1 MNILGLFLFHD
12 HGHGGHSHDH
22 DHAGHSHGNEAHSQ
36 KRRSSHAVME
46 EGHGHGIGS
55 DVIADEAGN
64 IADVL
69 PENHVRASAQAIKG
83 SNIHAMDASAR
94 KSHNVSFQTAGA
106 SPVGLSVS
114 QSSRKYIKRRR
125 SRGYSTL
132 SSDIAVH
139 PASLR
144 KNIIAA
150 GRQQDPESDDTSED
164 EDEAL
169 LSTGKHDHTHEAR
182 EITPLLGSHPTNE
195 ANSRLHA
202 NHNHT
207 QPKSAGKGSHGHS
220 HGDLNM
226 RGVFLHV
233 LGDALGN
240 IGVIATALFIWLT
253 PYSWRFYADPVVSL
267 VITVIILASAVPLCM
282 AASRILLQAVPTGL
296 SIDEIKADILSL
308 HGIDGCHHLHV
319 WQLSDTKLVASL
331 HIRVQFDFKGE
342 GSQEYME
349 LARQVRSCLHG
360 YGIHSSTIQPE
371 FLSKAANGN
380 GKSRTPLPEPS
391 TEDESCS
398 QEDTA
403 SEGYK
408 RNMTLDKSTACL
420 LDCDDECG
428 DGDKCCPEPPA
439 EA

>member
-12 HGHGGHSHDH
+12 HGHGGHSH
-22 DHAGHSHGNEAHSQ
+22 GHEEPDAK
-36 KRRSSHAVME
+36 KRRSSHPSALE
-46 EGHGHGIGS
+46 EGRIGS
-55 DVIADEAGN
+55 ALIADESGN
-64 IADVL
+64 VEDVL
-69 PENHVRASAQAIKG
+69 PENRIKASAEAIQ
-83 SNIHAMDASAR
+83 AR
-94 KSHNVSFQTAGA
+94 KSHNVSFQATGA
-106 SPVGLSVS
+106 SPAGLSPS
-114 QSSRKYIKRRR
+114 HSKKHAKRRR

-132 SSDIAVH
+132 SSDISVH

-144 KNIIAA
+144 NNVIAA
-150 GRQQDPESDDTSED
+150 GRLQDPISDEGSEN
-164 EDEAL
+164 EEEAL
-169 LSTGKHDHTHEAR
+169 LSTENLNGEHR
-182 EITPLLGSHPTNE
+182 ESRETTPLLSSSSTLE
-195 ANSRLHA
+195 ANSRTHA
-202 NHNHT
+202 SHHHSK
-207 QPKSAGKGSHGHS
+207 PKSGEKGGHGHS

-226 RGVFLHV
+226 RAVFLHV

-253 PYSWRFYADPVVSL
+253 PYKWRFYADPVISL
-267 VITVIILASAVPLCM
+267 VITVIIMASAVPLCM

-296 SIDEIKADILSL
+296 SVDEIKADILSL
-308 HGIDGCHHLHV
+308 NGIDGCHHLHV

-331 HIRVQFDFKGE
+331 HIRVRFDFKGE

-371 FLSKAANGN
+371 FLCKTLNGN
-380 GKSRTPLPEPS
+380 GKTRAPPPEPG

-403 SEGYK
+403 SEGY
-408 RNMTLDKSTACL
+408 RRTSAFDGSAACL

-428 DGDKCCPEPPA
+428 DGGKCCGDPPA